1 MALMPSE
8 ENALHN
14 ISAEQAREVLLRL
27 DEWATSEVREAI
39 GIVMHDLGLPTENLP
54 GPRRRA
60 HILRSVLRLR
70 PRSQE
75 EGVVVAPWNDGQPTA
90 VACER
95 HDCPKPAVR
104 WGLCQEHYANARG
117 QLRRRTWE
125 PDEKDSS

>member
-1 MALMPSE
+1 MALMPNE
-8 ENALHN
+8 ENALHSL
-14 ISAEQAREVLLRL
+14 SAEQAREVLLRL

-75 EGVVVAPWNDGQPTA
+75 EGVVACWYESQPTA

-95 HDCPKPAVR
+95 RDCQDAAVR